1 MTQDSNIGEQSLS
14 KLAELAI
21 SSQLDQADELKVEI
35 KTDLLK
41 LIQGKLDSVVMTG
54 EGVVMQQDLRAEA
67 VNIQTGAVA
76 IDPLKLVMGTFEF
89 KEAVDANAQVLL
101 TEGNLNRVLSSDFLR
116 SKMTGLKIKLQGEL
130 RLVQIQQVAV
140 RLPEAGKMLLE
151 VEMLLPDT
159 QELKQFSAVA
169 VPSLADQG
177 QRIAIEIL
185 SAECQGISLDF
196 ATALFE
202 EIVALLDLR
211 NLDMGGFSMQ
221 LKDLDVQVGQLLL
234 RGQAVMEQGALQ
246 QS

>member
-41 LIQGKLDSVVMTG
+41 LIQGKLDSVVVTG

-130 RLVQIQQVAV
+130 RLV
-140 RLPEAGKMLLE
+140 
-151 VEMLLPDT
+151 
-159 QELKQFSAVA
+159 
-169 VPSLADQG
+169 
-177 QRIAIEIL
+177 
-185 SAECQGISLDF
+185 
-196 ATALFE
+196 
-202 EIVALLDLR
+202 
-211 NLDMGGFSMQ
+211 
-221 LKDLDVQVGQLLL
+221 
-234 RGQAVMEQGALQ
+234 
-246 QS
+246 